1 MTKLKE
7 LRAARGISQQ
17 ELAELVGVS
26 RQTISKWENEVV
38 QPSVDN
44 LMRLSQVL
52 QLPLEAFLRDD
63 WEPPKQQAVEAGAI
77 LTKTPQ
83 ETDTEPAVTPAEA
96 PSDTDAEPA
105 AAPAE
110 APPESA
116 GEVPPPHRRK
126 YRWWGALAAVMAA
139 VGMIAGVSS
148 FNGRNVTAILE
159 RSEYIDMQ
167 LINTQLNS
175 MTANYSEAAKW
186 GETPLIQQKAAVT
199 AKNAM
204 TDEYVAKLQEQAR
217 KDARLGVGMSEKAI
231 QMQHSQMNQY
241 VSPDRSAM
249 AQADHVL
256 QGLAS
261 AEEENVL
268 LQFLDRMLGI
278 NAKVWH
284 NSDKQTFV
292 TMRGM
297 AGNCSGKVHYDP
309 LGQTAEIYSSDGEMI
324 ASYNSNGA
332 GWTIDQTAAETKFLQ
347 ESGILYAQAYKAAR
361 AEMKYAAQ
369 NPAAA
374 GGEAASFNAWA

>member
-1 MTKLKE
+1 MAKLKE
-7 LRAARGISQQ
+7 LRTARGISQQ
-17 ELAELVGVS
+17 DLADLVGVS
-26 RQTISKWENEVV
+26 RQTISKWENEIVL
-38 QPSVDN
+38 PSADN
-44 LMRLSQVL
+44 LMRLSQVFR
-52 QLPLEAFLRDD
+52 LPLEAFLRDD
-63 WEPPKQQAVEAGAI
+63 WKPPEQQTVEAVAI
-77 LTKTPQ
+77 PPETPQ
-83 ETDTEPAVTPAEA
+83 
-96 PSDTDAEPA
+96 DTDAEPA
-105 AAPAE
+105 VTPE
-110 APPESA
+110 EVPPESA

-126 YRWWGALAAVMAA
+126 YHLRGALAAVIAA
-139 VGMIAGVSS
+139 IGIAVVS
-148 FNGRNVTAILE
+148 FNGRDVTAILE

-167 LINTQLNS
+167 LISTQLNS
-175 MTANYSEAAKW
+175 MSANYSEAAKW
-186 GETPLIQQKAAVT
+186 GETPLIQQKATVT

-217 KDARLGVGMSEKAI
+217 KDAKLGVGMSEEAI

-249 AQADHVL
+249 AQADQVL
-256 QGLAS
+256 QRLAS

-361 AEMKYAAQ
+361 AEMKYTAQ

-374 GGEAASFNAWA
+374 RGEAASFNAWA